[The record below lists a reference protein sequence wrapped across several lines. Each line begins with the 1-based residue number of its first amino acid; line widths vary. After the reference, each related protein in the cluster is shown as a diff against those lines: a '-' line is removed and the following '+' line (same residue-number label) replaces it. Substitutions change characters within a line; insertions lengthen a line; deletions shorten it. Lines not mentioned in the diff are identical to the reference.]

1 VSDAASAE
9 RFMRRAL
16 ELADRGRGLTL
27 PNPMVGAVV
36 VTPAGEVVGE
46 GFHAKAGGPHAEV
59 EALRAAGA
67 RARGATIYVT
77 LEPCS
82 HQGRTPPC
90 AVAVVEAGVARVVA
104 AVADP
109 NPLVSGRG
117 IAILREAGV
126 EVVTGVGAAD
136 AERQNRVFFTAMRER
151 RPHVTLKAAMTLDGK
166 IADLHGA
173 SKWITGEAAR
183 RSAHRL
189 RSESDAIVVGVGTV
203 LRDDPELTVR
213 LDRPWPREPLLVVL
227 DTAARTPREARLIR
241 AGAPERALIV
251 VGAEAPEDRTRA
263 LAAAGASIVRCR
275 TADGRVSLESLLTEL
290 FAREI
295 RAVLVEGGG
304 EVHASFLDAGL
315 LDRVAVYVAPL
326 LVGGRQATP
335 VVGGG
340 GRELKSA
347 VKLGRMVTTPMGD
360 DLLIEADVV
369 HEGRGV

>member
-1 VSDAASAE
+1 
-9 RFMRRAL
+9 M
-16 ELADRGRGLTL
+16 
-27 PNPMVGAVV
+27 
-36 VTPAGEVVGE
+36 
-46 GFHAKAGGPHAEV
+46 
-59 EALRAAGA
+59 
-67 RARGATIYVT
+67 
-77 LEPCS
+77 
-82 HQGRTPPC
+82 
-90 AVAVVEAGVARVVA
+90 VA
-104 AVADP
+104 ALTDP

-136 AERQNRVFFTAMRER
+136 AERQNRVFLTAMRAR

-213 LDRPWPREPLLVVL
+213 LDRPWPREPLRVVL

-241 AGAPERALIV
+241 AGAPERAVIV
-251 VGAEAPEDRTRA
+251 VGANAPDERTRG
-263 LAAAGASIVRCR
+263 LATAGASVVRCR
-275 TADGRVSLESLLTEL
+275 TTDGRVSLESLLAEL
-290 FAREI
+290 FAREV

-315 LDRVAVYVAPL
+315 VDRVAVYVAPL

-347 VKLGRMVTTPMGD
+347 VKLGSLTATPVGD

-369 HEGRGV
+369 REGREA